1 MHITKS
7 LFVDY
12 LYFPKL
18 ARRKLHDPETYKRI
32 NKMET
37 EEQEEYIMNLWQAVE
52 NAVKILL
59 ESKYHTTVLDL
70 MPDRHKNDDQE
81 QDDDDV
87 FAQPIL
93 NMEQSKERTLQAIR
107 DGQPLLYQPTFQLDD
122 CLVRADFMVSNS
134 DGSYD
139 LIEVKAKSRL
149 RKNVT
154 DDGETKPI
162 GEIEDDFKHDISFQK
177 YVIDAVLQS
186 NGLPPIRNTFFAY
199 LNKEYYRNW
208 TIDYSSLIIIDQTGW
223 TKEIE
228 IVQRNKPT
236 TKVINDTLMDN
247 VSIQEYIKKMQ
258 QELVLSEEEF
268 NKIYPF
274 PGNKYLEYFGQEKP
288 FWTIMWMWVNGNA
301 DVVSMLYAK
310 GKTDIMSLDE
320 VERAYF
326 DTKSGTGRGRAR
338 EFIERYIQCF
348 PNDEKIILKDQIR
361 EILNELNYPICFY
374 DYESINVPIPLMD
387 KTHPYQQVV
396 VQYSLH
402 KLYPD
407 GTMKHYGA
415 VMGGQG
421 EKRVEQIEIP
431 HNPNL
436 VAFESE
442 KVVYGHYKDLLT
454 EFLKDIWEDINHSTF
469 IVRHKP
475 FENTRNKEI
484 WEIFPDLLD
493 DFACINERTYDLKEI
508 FSTWLYFDLHF
519 KGSSSIKKV
528 LPVLTPISYDN
539 LDVGNGSIAMKELVK
554 LIDNQIDDENQKKKI
569 IEDLLIYCGQDSWAM
584 VEIYKKLRWL

>member
-18 ARRKLHDPETYKRI
+18 ARRKLHDPEAYKRI

-59 ESKYHTTVLDL
+59 ESKYHTTAIDL

-107 DGQPLLYQPTFQLDD
+107 DRQPLLYQPTFQLGD
-122 CLVRADFMVSNS
+122 CLIRADFMVANG

-186 NGLPPIRNTFFAY
+186 NGLPPIKNTFFAY
-199 LNKEYYRNW
+199 LNKDYYRDWN
-208 TIDYSSLIIIDQTGW
+208 IDYNQLIVIDEAW
-223 TKEIE
+223 WIKEIE

-236 TKVINDTLMDN
+236 IKVVNDVLMDI
-247 VSIQEYIKKMQ
+247 VSIQNYIQKMER
-258 QELVLSEEEF
+258 ELVLTEDEF
-268 NKIYPF
+268 NKIHPF
-274 PGNKYLEYFGQEKP
+274 PGNKYLEYFWKEKP
-288 FWTIMWMWVNGNA
+288 FGTIMGMGVNGNA
-301 DVVSMLYAK
+301 DIVCTLFGQ
-310 GKTDIMSLDE
+310 GKTDIMCLSE
-320 VERAYF
+320 TERAYF
-326 DTKSGTGRGRAR
+326 DTKSWTGRGRAR

-348 PNDEKIILKDQIR
+348 PNDEKIIFKDQIK
-361 EILNELNYPICFY
+361 EILSGFTYPICFY

-387 KTHPYQQVV
+387 KTHPYQQVI

-402 KLYPD
+402 KYYAD
-407 GTMKHYGA
+407 GTMKHYGG
-415 VMGGQG
+415 VMGGQW
-421 EKRVEQIEIP
+421 EKRVEEIEIP

-436 VAFESE
+436 VASESE
-442 KVVYGHYKDLLT
+442 KVVYGHYKDLLQ
-454 EFLKDIWEDINHSTF
+454 EFLKDIWDDINKSTF
-469 IVRHKP
+469 IVWHKP

-484 WEIFPDLLD
+484 GEIFPDLLD
-493 DFACINERTYDLKEI
+493 DFLCINEHTYDLKEI
-508 FSTWLYFDLHF
+508 FSTGLYFDLHF
-519 KGSSSIKKV
+519 KGSASIKKV
-528 LPVLTPISYDN
+528 LPVMTPISYDG

-554 LIDNQIDDENQKKKI
+554 LIDNQVDDESQRKKL
-569 IEDLLIYCGQDSWAM
+569 IEDLLIYCGQDSLAM
-584 VEIYKKLRWL
+584 VEIYKKLMDL